1 MIQKFFWNLVNG
13 TKYFE
18 NIFNLFLNAL
28 CLRCVKRYKVVLME
42 NEFSLCFHVA
52 KLTIKLT
59 LWKFIFEIFH
69 YNCKKSME
77 LGFDGCISFVS
88 KTALIDYYNKSL
100 GAIKT
105 MGQRMAILEPEAEN
119 LIKRYFKTK

>member
-1 MIQKFFWNLVNG
+1 
-13 TKYFE
+13 
-18 NIFNLFLNAL
+18 
-28 CLRCVKRYKVVLME
+28 
-42 NEFSLCFHVA
+42 
-52 KLTIKLT
+52 
-59 LWKFIFEIFH
+59 
-69 YNCKKSME
+69 ME

-105 MGQRMAILEPEAEN
+105 IGQRMAILEPEAEN